1 MPGATTNFGWA
12 YPLNTD
18 PLADG
23 AQEIQNFADGA
34 DTDLAGLLGG
44 TTGQALVKDSATD
57 LDFSW
62 QTVTAKVA
70 AIPKVSGV
78 YYEGFR
84 TNNTTDVTVTEDTT
98 YYIPFYV
105 SAATETFDRIIV
117 KTATGHTGT
126 STIRLGIYDMGAGV
140 PTTVVLDA
148 GTVSANAANT
158 EYTITI
164 NQALT
169 QGWYWLAGN
178 VQARTGTQSMVM
190 TNSVGTEG
198 LTLPG
203 VRPNGFANNLSSRP
217 YYTEASITGAFA
229 TAVTL
234 ATANRTMLIGMRLV

>member
-1 MPGATTNFGWA
+1 MPGSTANFGWA
-12 YPLNTD
+12 YPLDTD

-23 AQEIQNFADGA
+23 AQEIQNFPDGA

-62 QTVTAKVA
+62 QTVSVKVP

-84 TNNTTDVTVTEDTT
+84 SDSTTDVTVTEDTT

-117 KTATGHTGT
+117 QTAAAHTGT
-126 STIRLGIYDMGAGV
+126 STIRLGIYNMGQGV

-148 GTVSANAANT
+148 GTVSATTAT
-158 EYTITI
+158 SQYTITI

-169 QGWYWLAGN
+169 QGWYYLAGN
-178 VQARTGTQSMVM
+178 VQTRTGVQSMIM
-190 TNSVGTEG
+190 TNQVSTEA
-198 LTLPG
+198 LILPG

-229 TAVTL
+229 TAGTL
-234 ATANRTMLIGMRLV
+234 SNVNRTMLIGMRFA